1 MSLTRT
7 DLESKFLQRI
17 ITDSAIG
24 IYVLTEA
31 ELEASIESML
41 QKQPA
46 DSDIWVFAYGSL
58 IWNPVFHFI
67 DRQVGTIHGWH
78 RQFCLWTPLGRGTP
92 DNPGLV
98 LGLERGGSC
107 RGVAYRI
114 AAAQARSEL
123 LLVWR
128 REMVVGSYLPRW
140 VKVTNGKETVEAIAF
155 TINREH
161 QAYTGKVPLSVIT
174 HQIATAE
181 GSLGSCTDYLLQ
193 TIDGLASEGIHDR
206 YLITLRDRVL
216 EMKQTNV
223 KGQHPELAA
232 YYSLGLEVGDG

>member
-1 MSLTRT
+1 
-7 DLESKFLQRI
+7 
-17 ITDSAIG
+17 
-24 IYVLTEA
+24 
-31 ELEASIESML
+31 
-41 QKQPA
+41 
-46 DSDIWVFAYGSL
+46 
-58 IWNPVFHFI
+58 
-67 DRQVGTIHGWH
+67 
-78 RQFCLWTPLGRGTP
+78 
-92 DNPGLV
+92 
-98 LGLERGGSC
+98 
-107 RGVAYRI
+107 
-114 AAAQARSEL
+114 
-123 LLVWR
+123 
-128 REMVVGSYLPRW
+128 VGSYLPRW
-140 VKVTNGKETVEAIAF
+140 VKVSNGKDTVEAIAF

-223 KGQHPELAA
+223 EGQHLELAS